1 MRATEIYVECQVCQ
15 GFRHERLC
23 RGAGAW
29 CRQDSSP
36 PARQKVSAFPW
47 WHRRQFTYLDESQF
61 FVWEMGILSADDGKI
76 AQNCM
81 DETFQYF
88 IASRKIPWT
97 EEAGGLQSIGL
108 LRVRHD

>member
-1 MRATEIYVECQVCQ
+1 MRATKSYVVCQVCQ

-23 RGAGAW
+23 RGTDGRVQAGQLSTV
-29 CRQDSSP
+29 RQ
-36 PARQKVSAFPW
+36 RQRGSAFPW

-61 FVWEMGILSADDGKI
+61 FVCEMGILSADDGKV

-88 IASRKIPWT
+88 IASRQVLNKC
-97 EEAGGLQSIGL
+97 QL
-108 LRVRHD
+108 LS